1 MGRRIIGAGTA
12 GEFRVY
18 LKLADVLG
26 HSSINTPRI
35 YIATTGTEH
44 LRQMERMRLV
54 I

>member
-26 HSSINTPRI
+26 HSSINTSPFCGDRI
-35 YIATTGTEH
+35 
-44 LRQMERMRLV
+44 LSF
-54 I
+54 